1 MRQPPPGF
9 GQSPRR
15 RTILWTSFIVA
26 GSIVVVAGLA
36 AFAAGLFFSPRTAR
50 ATGVVVA
57 ITRQDAARSQRL
69 YHPVVEFPAGGRT
82 VRFESRTG
90 NRRADAVRVGDK
102 LAVVY
107 DPGNPADARLDT
119 PWQRWGMWLA
129 LAGLGGV
136 LITIGV
142 LGRRPGNIPFD
153 GPGMVGW

>member
-15 RTILWTSFIVA
+15 RTILWTLITVT

-36 AFAAGLFFSPRTAR
+36 ALAAGLFFSPRTAR

-57 ITRQDAARSQRL
+57 VIEHNAYSPEQS
-69 YHPVVEFPAGGRT
+69 YKPVVQFDAGGRT
-82 VRFESRTG
+82 VRFESHSG
-90 NRRADAVRVGDK
+90 SSQPGDVRVGDR
-102 LAVVY
+102 LTVVY

-129 LAGLGGV
+129 VAALGGV

-142 LGRRPGNIPFD
+142 LGRRPGTVPFD